1 MKKFIKI
8 VVIALSLC
16 CVLAGC
22 KDATATVSNP
32 KEVLIQIGKQK
43 ITKQDLYDRMMKDD
57 AANTILTKAME
68 VVANAEIPDSEEIT
82 KAAQEKFDTYKAQ
95 LESEGDFEEVLKSL
109 GYDSVEAF
117 LNYCVT
123 IAKSEALQDKYID
136 EKRDDLYQQYMPLK
150 ARMIFIDGSEIGND
164 AAREKALEVITKIK
178 TGEDFGNVAQQY
190 SDKTDLANET
200 FYTRN
205 STSLDY
211 NVLSYLMTVQNP
223 TLSDPIV
230 NSSANGYY
238 VIQTTVTNQRQLKDD
253 FSAYL
258 KNLSTFLDECN
269 GYYFTKHKFTLYD
282 IDVYNTIKANYPSY
296 LGKD

>member
-1 MKKFIKI
+1 MKKLIKSS
-8 VVIALSLC
+8 VIALSLC
-16 CVLAGC
+16 CILAGC
-22 KDATATVSNP
+22 EDATATVSNP

-68 VVANAEIPDSEEIT
+68 IVANAEIPDSEEIT
-82 KAAQEKFDTYKAQ
+82 KAAQEKFDTYKEQMASQ
-95 LESEGDFEEVLKSL
+95 GDFEEVLKNL
-109 GYDSVEAF
+109 GYESTEAF
-117 LNYCVT
+117 MKYCVT
-123 IAKSEALQDKYID
+123 IAKSEALQDKYI
-136 EKRDDLYQQYMPLK
+136 EENRDALYQEYMPLK
-150 ARMIFIDGSEIGND
+150 ARMIFVDGSSIGND
-164 AAREKALEVITKIK
+164 AAREKALEAITKLK
-178 TGEDFGNVAQQY
+178 TGEDFGTVAEQY
-190 SDKTDLANET
+190 SDKATLADET

-205 STSLDY
+205 SSSLDY

-238 VIQTTVTNQRQLKDD
+238 VIQTTVTNQRQLKED
-253 FSAYL
+253 FTAYL

-269 GYYFTKHKFTLYD
+269 GYYFSKHNFTIYD

-296 LGKD
+296 LGK